1 MVVNDLDIG
10 FEWQWRPEVELSMMY
25 SLTGERTNSTGTAIV
40 KDARRL
46 AIQLQF
52 NY

>member
-1 MVVNDLDIG
+1 
-10 FEWQWRPEVELSMMY
+10 MMY
-25 SLTGERTNSTGTAIV
+25 SLTGERTNATGTSIV

>member
-1 MVVNDLDIG
+1 
-10 FEWQWRPEVELSMMY
+10 MMY

>member
-1 MVVNDLDIG
+1 
-10 FEWQWRPEVELSMMY
+10 MY
-25 SLTGERTNSTGTAIV
+25 SLTGERTNSVGNAIIR
-40 KDARRL
+40 DARRL